1 MDDSGWWWIFVDHGC
16 DFLLTF
22 PHDTSWHKSRL
33 HLCWSAKMAKRLWIN
48 PFCPLFCGLNP
59 HFLGSCW
66 IISERKVMGISP
78 RVFSRRLLEG
88 ICPSAAILCS
98 GEPFEESLGQGA
110 IAQFYLWN
118 IRIQMRMADI
128 SHVWWFWVWFIVVFF
143 HLHLLFLLGSLKL
156 HTTYSFS
163 WQS

>member
-1 MDDSGWWWIFVDHGC
+1 MDICRPWLWFFELFHMTHHDINRGC
-16 DFLLTF
+16 IYVG
-22 PHDTSWHKSRL
+22 RL
-33 HLCWSAKMAKRLWIN
+33 KFKRLWIN
-48 PFCPLFCGLNP
+48 PFCPCFVAWIP
-59 HFLGSCW
+59 IFDPFRW
-66 IISERKVMGISP
+66 IISERNVWDFH
-78 RVFSRRLLEG
+78 VFFETSSGGDL
-88 ICPSAAILCS
+88 SAAILCS